1 MTTMDK
7 IVEQRKNCISQESKL
22 LFDINQQ
29 LILINKQFETQTI
42 ILVEL
47 VKAIT
52 ASNTN
57 KSTRNSK
64 K

>member
-1 MTTMDK
+1 MDK

-29 LILINKQFETQTI
+29 LILINKQFEEQTI
-42 ILVEL
+42 ILAEL

-52 ASNTN
+52 TSNT
-57 KSTRNSK
+57 KSTRSSK

>member
-1 MTTMDK
+1 MDK

-47 VKAIT
+47 VKSIT
-52 ASNTN
+52 TSNT
-57 KSTRNSK
+57 KSTRSSK

>member
-1 MTTMDK
+1 MDK

>member
-1 MTTMDK
+1 MDK

-42 ILVEL
+42 ILAEL
-47 VKAIT
+47 VKSIT
-52 ASNTN
+52 TSNT
-57 KSTRNSK
+57 KSTRSSK

>member
-52 ASNTN
+52 ASNT
-57 KSTRNSK
+57 KSTRSSK

>member
-1 MTTMDK
+1 MDK

-52 ASNTN
+52 ASNT
-57 KSTRNSK
+57 KSTRSSK